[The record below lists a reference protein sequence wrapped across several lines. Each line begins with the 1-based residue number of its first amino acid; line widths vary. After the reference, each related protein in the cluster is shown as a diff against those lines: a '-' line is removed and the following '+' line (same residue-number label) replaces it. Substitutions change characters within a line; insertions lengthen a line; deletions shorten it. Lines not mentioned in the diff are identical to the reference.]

1 MMTNQIGR
9 LAGRQKASNIPVTIA
24 DPSEMAGFS
33 FNKNRWINHS
43 NTTQETIA
51 VRVIITDPIPKKY
64 TETRKAGNNAMIT
77 PYISFETDSL
87 LWSCG
92 DGDMVNMPID

>member
-1 MMTNQIGR
+1 
-9 LAGRQKASNIPVTIA
+9 L
-24 DPSEMAGFS
+24 
-33 FNKNRWINHS
+33 

-51 VRVIITDPIPKKY
+51 VSVIMIVPMPKKY

-77 PYISFETDSL
+77 PYINFETDSL

-92 DGDMVNMPID
+92 DGDMVNMPIN